1 MKRDRHLSL
10 LVTQKDG
17 TGINKFISKG
27 VEIGPFYNPIV
38 PKSDGWNTTTVD
50 ILSKEQLVDAVDR
63 KIRETYRKR
72 TEDVDV
78 IWDWKNKSLHEE
90 VINKTGGNLDYVI
103 SSHSIEHVVD
113 LLGFIKSCSNVL
125 KPEGVFNLAIPDLR
139 YTFDFFRNPSSLGQ
153 VLSVHNNKPK
163 RHSSEVYL
171 DAIENQA
178 HALVKVKV
186 EDIKDEYDPYPIVP
200 TGSTGLSA
208 WVLNSTLYTL
218 EKVTLLNQKFED
230 SWKMYQNDL
239 VSEKHMDCH
248 NWVFTPTSFKLLIF
262 DLYTLGIIDFQVNKM
277 VQDDSTI
284 GSEFF
289 VQLVKKD
296 KASENITSEEVH
308 EYRSKLLCNIVI
320 ELAERVVIGKLKKED
335 V

>member
-1 MKRDRHLSL
+1 MNRDKHLSL

-17 TGINKFISKG
+17 TKIDEFRSKG
-27 VEIGPFYNPIV
+27 IEIGPFYNPVV
-38 PKSDGWNTTTVD
+38 PKSEGWNTTTVD
-50 ILSKEQLVDAVDR
+50 ILSKEELLDPIDR

-72 TEDVDV
+72 TEDVDI
-78 IWDWKNKSLHEE
+78 IWDWKNKSLDEE
-90 VINKTGGNLDYVI
+90 VINKIGGNLDYVI

-113 LLGFIKSCSNVL
+113 LLGFIKSCSNIL

-139 YTFDFFRNPSSLGQ
+139 FTFDFFRNPSSLGQ
-153 VLSVHNNKPK
+153 VLSVHNNKLK

-171 DAIENQA
+171 DAIVNQA
-178 HALVKVKV
+178 HALVKVKA
-186 EDIKDEYDPYPIVP
+186 EDIHDEYDPYPIVP
-200 TGSTGLSA
+200 TGSTGLCA
-208 WVLNSTLYTL
+208 WVKSTKFYAL
-218 EKVTLLNQKFED
+218 EKVILLNQKFED
-230 SWKMYQNDL
+230 SWKMYQDDL
-239 VSEKHMDCH
+239 LSEKHMDFH

-296 KASENITSEEVH
+296 KTSKNITSEEIY

-320 ELAERVVIGKLKKED
+320 ELAERVAIGKLKKED

>member
-1 MKRDRHLSL
+1 MIRDKHLSL
-10 LVTQKDG
+10 LVSQKDG
-17 TGINKFISKG
+17 TKIDEFISKG
-27 VEIGPFYNPIV
+27 IEIGAFYNPVV
-38 PKSDGWNTTTVD
+38 PKSEGWNTTTVD
-50 ILSKEQLVDAVDR
+50 ILSKEELLNAIDLER
-63 KIRETYRKR
+63 RETYRKR
-72 TEDVDV
+72 TEDVDI

-90 VINKTGGNLDYVI
+90 VINKIGGNLDYVI
-103 SSHSIEHVVD
+103 SSHSIEHIVD
-113 LLGFIKSCSNVL
+113 LLGFIKSCSNIL

-153 VLSVHNNKPK
+153 VLSVHNNKLK
-163 RHSSEVYL
+163 RHYSEVYL
-171 DAIENQA
+171 DAIVNQA

-186 EDIKDEYDPYPIVP
+186 EDLHDEYNPYPVVR
-200 TGSTGLSA
+200 TGFTGTSS
-208 WVLNSTLYTL
+208 WVLDPVIYTL
-218 EKVTLLNQKFED
+218 EKVTLLDQKFED

-277 VQDDSTI
+277 VYDDSTI

-308 EYRSKLLCNIVI
+308 EYRSKLLSNIVI
-320 ELAERVVIGKLKKED
+320 ELAERVAIGKLKKED